1 MLRLL
6 ISPIV
11 IGIGFYFYFFLK
23 RAFKIFFEREINR
36 KTKIIFA
43 LISCVVAAFCFNV
56 SGMYVVSVLHIVG
69 ISAIFLLFDFIL
81 KKVFSNQYEKG
92 FKLWKKLGKSGLLSF
107 VLTFAVLLLGYFN
120 MHNVVKTSY
129 TVYTEKNIREEGYR
143 IALLADVHFGV
154 SLDEKELE
162 EACSLVSKESPD
174 VVILCGDIVD
184 DKTSKEGVETV
195 FNVLSKIKNKCGIF
209 YVYGNHDRPFN
220 MVSSGYTADDLKNAI
235 ESNGIKILKDE
246 IFEINDDFAI
256 IGRDDKGFGNRQRKS
271 IDELTSEVDAKRFI
285 LTLDHIPCEYE
296 ENGKAKTNLL
306 LSGHTHGGQLF
317 PVNFIDTFF
326 KINDANYGYV
336 EIDNDT
342 SAIVTSGVSGW
353 AYPVKTSAPAE
364 FVIIDVLKK

>member
-1 MLRLL
+1 MFSAIRFSFTLR
-6 ISPIV
+6 
-11 IGIGFYFYFFLK
+11 FFK
-23 RAFKIFFEREINR
+23 TFSEKEINQ

-43 LISCVVAAFCFNV
+43 VVSFVVAVFCFNV

-81 KKVFSNQYEKG
+81 KKAFSKQYENG
-92 FKLWKKLGKSGLLSF
+92 FKPWKKLGKSGLLAF
-107 VLTFAVLLLGYFN
+107 VLTFAVLLFGYFN

-129 TVYTEKNIREEGYR
+129 TVYTEKDVREEGYR

-162 EACSLVSKESPD
+162 EACYRVSEENPD

-195 FNVLSKIKNKCGIF
+195 FEVLGKIKSKYGIF

-246 IFEINDDFAI
+246 NFEINDDFAI
-256 IGRDDKGFGNRQRKS
+256 IGRDDKGFDNHQRKS
-271 IDELTSEVDAKRFI
+271 INELSELVDEKKFI
-285 LTLDHIPCEYE
+285 LTLDHRPCEYE
-296 ENGKAKTNLL
+296 ENGKSKTNLL
-306 LSGHTHGGQLF
+306 LSGHTHGGQIF
-317 PVNFIDTFF
+317 PVNFIDAFF
-326 KINDANYGYV
+326 KINNANYGYV

-342 SAIVTSGVSGW
+342 SAIVTSGVAGW
-353 AYPVKTSAPAE
+353 AYPVKTSAPSE
-364 FVIIDVLKK
+364 FVIIDILKK